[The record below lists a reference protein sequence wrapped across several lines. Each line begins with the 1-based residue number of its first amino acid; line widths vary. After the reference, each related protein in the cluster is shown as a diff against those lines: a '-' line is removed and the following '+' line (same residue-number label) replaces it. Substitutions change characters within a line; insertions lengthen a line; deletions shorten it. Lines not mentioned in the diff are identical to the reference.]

1 MSLQCQKHCG
11 LYYYNSNQRTSM
23 EEHNDNPDN
32 PVADANKPQIDNNAD
47 RRDIAS

>member
-11 LYYYNSNQRTSM
+11 LYYYNSNQRTYM

-32 PVADANKPQIDNNAD
+32 PVADANKPKIDNKAD

>member
-11 LYYYNSNQRTSM
+11 LYYYNSNQRTYM

-32 PVADANKPQIDNNAD
+32 SVADANKPQIDNNAD